1 MPYLPDYQISVY
13 TPADRE
19 VEVWKP
25 MEIVLQ
31 GGRLVSLFQI
41 KFENCTCPRS
51 NWCHSSLIRNMFD
64 CNHLCCARS
73 LSEVVLYLQGLFLRL
88 GNRDKIPGKK
98 GRKSGAGEAGLVC
111 WWQLPTAHGF
121 QGCSGHNIGTDRAQQ
136 NSQMG
141 LDSFWSHLW
150 ICSTKRVHSAY
161 CKYRWQIHYQCKHSQ
176 WLKSEA
182 ERRLFPTSRLALD
195 LCYRGGT
202 AALNSSSCITIKL

>member
-121 QGCSGHNIGTDRAQQ
+121 QGCSGHNIGTDRLSRTPRWAWTASGVICEFVAQRGCTVHTV
-136 NSQMG
+136 NTGGRFTISVNTASG
-141 LDSFWSHLW
+141 LKVRLKEDCFPLPDLPL
-150 ICSTKRVHSAY
+150 ICVTGVA
-161 CKYRWQIHYQCKHSQ
+161 Q
-176 WLKSEA
+176 L
-182 ERRLFPTSRLALD
+182 L
-195 LCYRGGT
+195 
-202 AALNSSSCITIKL
+202 